1 MRFTG
6 LCVKLA
12 VVICLV
18 GAGYLCA
25 QDSRIEFFGDQ
36 VAMNLPHPSVEV
48 PGSPRKMHTH
58 QFNRVMIYMHPG
70 GEDLHFQDGHVQEL
84 RWQAGSAL
92 WSPVSGLHY
101 SVIPKELT
109 PPFTGPMIVEINLI
123 KDGDPKKAVSS
134 DLDGVRVDPKDFK
147 LELDNAQVRVIR
159 LKIGPHQSVPMHEHI
174 LSYMQVPITDQ
185 NIRETSADGKSETIQ
200 RKAAQYAWRAP
211 AKYKIENLDDKPY
224 EAVIVE
230 VKN

>member
-1 MRFTG
+1 MRFLG
-6 LCVKLA
+6 LCMKLA

-18 GAGYLCA
+18 SAGYLGA
-25 QDSRIEFFGDQ
+25 QDSRTELFGGQ

-92 WSPVSGLHY
+92 WSPVTGLHY

-109 PPFTGPMIVEINLI
+109 PPFTGPMIVEVNLM

-134 DLDGVRVDPKDFK
+134 DLDGVSVDPKDFK

-159 LKIGPHQSVPMHEHI
+159 LKIGPHQSVPMHEH
-174 LSYMQVPITDQ
+174 LLNYVLVPITDE
-185 NIRETSADGKSETIQ
+185 NIRETSADGKSEVVQ
-200 RKAAQYAWRAP
+200 RKAAQYAWCAP
-211 AKYKIENLDDKPY
+211 GKYKIENLDDKPY

>member
-1 MRFTG
+1 MRFPG

-18 GAGYLCA
+18 SAGYLCA

-48 PGSPRKMHTH
+48 AGSPRKMHTH

-70 GEDLHFQDGHVQEL
+70 GEDLHFQDGHLQEL

-109 PPFTGPMIVEINLI
+109 PPFTGPMIVEVNLI

-159 LKIGPHQSVPMHEHI
+159 LKIGPHQSVPMHEH
-174 LSYMQVPITDQ
+174 LLNYMLVPITDE

>member
-1 MRFTG
+1 
-6 LCVKLA
+6 
-12 VVICLV
+12 
-18 GAGYLCA
+18 
-25 QDSRIEFFGDQ
+25 

-92 WSPVSGLHY
+92 WSPVTGLHY

-109 PPFTGPMIVEINLI
+109 PPFTGPMIVEVNLM

-134 DLDGVRVDPKDFK
+134 DLDGVSVDPKDFK

-159 LKIGPHQSVPMHEHI
+159 LKIGPHQSVPMHEH
-174 LSYMQVPITDQ
+174 LLNYVLVPITDE
-185 NIRETSADGKSETIQ
+185 NIRETSADGKSEVVQ
-200 RKAAQYAWRAP
+200 RKAAQYAWRSP

>member
-1 MRFTG
+1 MRFPG

-18 GAGYLCA
+18 GAAYLGA
-25 QDSRIEFFGDQ
+25 QDSRTELFGGL

-92 WSPVSGLHY
+92 WSPVTGLHY

-109 PPFTGPMIVEINLI
+109 PPFTGPMIVEVNLM

-134 DLDGVRVDPKDFK
+134 DLDGVSVDPKDFK

-159 LKIGPHQSVPMHEHI
+159 LKIGPHQSVPMHEH
-174 LSYMQVPITDQ
+174 LLNYVLVPITDE
-185 NIRETSADGKSETIQ
+185 NIRETSADGKSETVQ

>member
-1 MRFTG
+1 MR
-6 LCVKLA
+6 
-12 VVICLV
+12 
-18 GAGYLCA
+18 A
-25 QDSRIEFFGDQ
+25 QDSRIEFFGDR

-48 PGSPRKMHTH
+48 SGFPRKMHTH

-70 GEDLHFQDGHVQEL
+70 GEDLYFQDGHVQEL
-84 RWQAGSAL
+84 RWQAGSAI

-101 SVIPKELT
+101 SVVPKDST

-159 LKIGPHQSVPMHEHI
+159 LKIGAHQSVPMHEHL

-185 NIRETSADGKSETIQ
+185 NIRETTADGKSEVVQ

-224 EAVIVE
+224 EALIVE
-230 VKN
+230 IKN

>member
-1 MRFTG
+1 MRFPG

-18 GAGYLCA
+18 SAGYLCA

-70 GEDLHFQDGHVQEL
+70 GEDLHFQDGHLQEL

-109 PPFTGPMIVEINLI
+109 PPFTGPMIVEVNLI
-123 KDGDPKKAVSS
+123 KDGDPKKPVSS

-159 LKIGPHQSVPMHEHI
+159 LKIGPHQSVPMHEH
-174 LSYMQVPITDQ
+174 LLNYMLVPITDE

-230 VKN
+230 IKN